1 MRSKNVLKHHVWI
14 TAPPWTSSP
23 LCAPCGRANEWTFS
37 KLTDEAPVKI
47 CGCLPHISSSLG
59 DDSGLVAGVH
69 ERDLQFTH
77 CFFEVLK
84 PMRGSSYTITFSF
97 TPLISNLS
105 QLLYHWVK
113 GREGNDA
120 AVGPCDSCAEHASS
134 GQWNHVTTLW
144 ELALPKSK
152 IQGKPHLSE
161 QSYLCGL
168 WLLFKTLMIMFT
180 VPSCSPTSSRCSVLD
195 LVTANSFNTSCKCSL
210 TNVKND
216 TRLQGLLW
224 QCRRCEYWRKPND
237 VVSVS
242 TAKCELSMLFL
253 LHPINLWTKTLKEE
267 NSLHGLLGSWL
278 HQKDDRLKFTYN
290 ESFH

>member
-1 MRSKNVLKHHVWI
+1 MCGLLRLLGRHLHFVLLAH
-14 TAPPWTSSP
+14 
-23 LCAPCGRANEWTFS
+23 GRANEWTFS

-59 DDSGLVAGVH
+59 DDSRLVAVVH

-77 CFFEVLK
+77 FFFEGLR

-97 TPLISNLS
+97 TPLISNLN

-152 IQGKPHLSE
+152 IQGKPL
-161 QSYLCGL
+161 
-168 WLLFKTLMIMFT
+168 T
-180 VPSCSPTSSRCSVLD
+180 VPSCSLTSSCCSVLD
-195 LVTANSFNTSCKCSL
+195 LVTANSFNMSCKCSL
-210 TNVKND
+210 TNVWKMTPD
-216 TRLQGLLW
+216 WG
-224 QCRRCEYWRKPND
+224 
-237 VVSVS
+237 
-242 TAKCELSMLFL
+242 
-253 LHPINLWTKTLKEE
+253 PIVKAMQKMWVMTKTERCCECQHCKMWTFYAFSFWGPGSIKKMTGL
-267 NSLHGLLGSWL
+267 NS
-278 HQKDDRLKFTYN
+278 RITRAN
-290 ESFH
+290 